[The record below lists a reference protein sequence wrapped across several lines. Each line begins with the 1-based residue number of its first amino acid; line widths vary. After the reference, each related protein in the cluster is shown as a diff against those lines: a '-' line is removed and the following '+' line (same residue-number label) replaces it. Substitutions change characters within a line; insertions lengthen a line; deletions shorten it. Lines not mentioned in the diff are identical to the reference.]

1 MRLAGTP
8 ADGTKPSE
16 QAPSKAIWVEGG
28 DEVLV
33 HLDSIQTRILD
44 GMLLVS
50 VDLESDQTGRATMVV
65 PLALGGANDPAGL
78 VAVTDQFPR
87 GNGLLASRWGEA
99 LQAAVWA
106 TILGIA
112 SDHAGER
119 GAAPVGISTAAG
131 TVTLHAGPAL
141 SVAGIGAAK

>member
-1 MRLAGTP
+1 V
-8 ADGTKPSE
+8 
-16 QAPSKAIWVEGG
+16 IWVEGG

-33 HLDSIQTRILD
+33 HLDSIQTRIQA

-65 PLALGGANDPAGL
+65 PLALGSATDPAGL
-78 VAVTDQFPR
+78 VAVTDHYPR

-119 GAAPVGISTAAG
+119 GAAPAGISTTTG
-131 TVTLHAGPAL
+131 TLTLHAGPAL
-141 SVAGIGAAK
+141 TAAAIGVAK